1 MQRFIVSLGLACVLA
16 QAAAAADFTAFRAH
30 EPEWQYSL
38 NAYAWASGLEGD
50 VRTLPPLP
58 AVKVDIGFDQILKNL
73 DGAFMANGEARR
85 GNYLLFTDVILSR
98 ISSDKSFTVQGTD
111 GDAELES
118 RARMGLAAA
127 GYRMIDANGFTLDGF
142 LGLRGISL
150 KNTLNVQG
158 PAREMSFS
166 DKETWADGVAGARAR
181 YAINENWFAT
191 AIGFAGTGGSK
202 HEWDVYGGIGYDFNE
217 SWSAFAGYR
226 ALGIDYEKGDFLY
239 DTIQHGPVLGA
250 QIRF

>member
-1 MQRFIVSLGLACVLA
+1 MQRFMGGVVLVSVLA
-16 QAAAAADFTAFRAH
+16 GGAAAADLNTLAAP
-30 EPEWQYSL
+30 EPEWQFNL

-58 AVKVDIGFDQILKNL
+58 AVHVDIGFDEILKNL
-73 DGAFMANGEARR
+73 DGAFMATGELRR
-85 GNYLLFTDVILSR
+85 GDYMLFTDVIASR
-98 ISSDKSFTVQGTD
+98 ISPKDSFTYQGVD
-111 GDAELES
+111 GDVELES

-127 GYRMIDANGFTLDGF
+127 GYRMLDNPGFTLDGF
-142 LGLRGISL
+142 LGLRGISM
-150 KNTLNVQG
+150 KNTLNVKG
-158 PAREMSFS
+158 PVQEISYS
-166 DKETWADGVAGARAR
+166 QKESWVDGVAGLRAR
-181 YAINENWFAT
+181 YAISENWSAT
-191 AIGFAGTGGSK
+191 AIGFLGTGGSK

-239 DTIQHGPVLGA
+239 DTVQHGPVLGA